1 LLCGAI
7 LFCAVEARARPAQHH
22 QHALSKHRHQVSG
35 EIDASFMERRYY
47 LKGKPASAEL
57 FEQSKVMIFTQL
69 QTKKGRERP
78 CVYMTLTKTLTK
90 FNQHPQH

>member
-1 LLCGAI
+1 MLLLWNVGI
-7 LFCAVEARARPAQHH
+7 
-22 QHALSKHRHQVSG
+22 ALRVNRQVLS
-35 EIDASFMERRYY
+35 Y
-47 LKGKPASAEL
+47 LI

-78 CVYMTLTKTLTK
+78 CIYMTLTKTLTK